1 MLAKKEESRS
11 FRSNQI
17 PAMRRLLVVDSHYS
31 FEAIRERK
39 LEESIVCRD
48 LNGFFDRVWSVHPFA
63 SLVTSDKWTNKFGRP
78 EYYSLTPIHTF
89 IEGKV
94 GRFSLLSWFPA
105 LNFLISQFN
114 IVCVLVRLIRKERIS
129 VIRAD
134 EPQYNGLLG
143 WVLSRLCGI
152 PFLLRVGNNHDKDY
166 EATGRISMPM
176 LFKTRRIEKIVERF
190 VLSRADYVAGA
201 NQDNLNFAISSG
213 ARPEVSTLFRY
224 GNLIAKE
231 HFDQPVG
238 RSDGRPLLSDLGV
251 DPKRFILTIARLESL
266 KHPDDVIR
274 VLTEIR
280 RRGHDFKSVI
290 AGDGRL
296 RDTLVELASEL
307 GVKDQVIL
315 CGNKDQEWLARVIP
329 LAAVVVSPF
338 MGRALS
344 ESALGAVP
352 IVAYDVDWQSEL
364 IQSGVTGELVQYLDW
379 RKMADSV
386 EHFLVNPE
394 YASSMGEA
402 VRKRALEMMDPAIL
416 DQHERDTY
424 HKLIN
429 GADSPSIE

>member
-1 MLAKKEESRS
+1 MLAKQEESRLC
-11 FRSNQI
+11 RSNQI

-31 FEAIRERK
+31 FEAISERK

-63 SLVTSDKWTNKFGRP
+63 SLVTSDKWANKFGRP

-105 LNFLISQFN
+105 LNFLISQLN
-114 IVCVLVRLIRKERIS
+114 IICVLVRLIRKEGIS

-143 WVLSRLCGI
+143 WILSRLCGI
-152 PFLLRVGNNHDKDY
+152 PLLLRVGNNHDKDY
-166 EATGRISMPM
+166 ETTGRMSMPT
-176 LFKTRRIEKIVERF
+176 LFKTRRIEKIIERF
-190 VLSRADYVAGA
+190 VLSRADCVAGA

-224 GNLIAKE
+224 GNLIAKQ
-231 HFDQPVG
+231 HFDQPVD
-238 RSDGRPLLSDLGV
+238 RSDGRPLLSELGV

-280 RRGHDFKSVI
+280 RRGHDFKAVI

-296 RDTLVELASEL
+296 RDTLE
-307 GVKDQVIL
+307 I
-315 CGNKDQEWLARVIP
+315 
-329 LAAVVVSPF
+329 
-338 MGRALS
+338 GRAH
-344 ESALGAVP
+344 V
-352 IVAYDVDWQSEL
+352 
-364 IQSGVTGELVQYLDW
+364 
-379 RKMADSV
+379 
-386 EHFLVNPE
+386 
-394 YASSMGEA
+394 
-402 VRKRALEMMDPAIL
+402 
-416 DQHERDTY
+416 
-424 HKLIN
+424 
-429 GADSPSIE
+429 